1 MSWKEQSQVSALELE
16 AKIKVAIAREL
27 QTVADTAIREA
38 VLACERANQLPLLAG
53 LTVKH

>member
-1 MSWKEQSQVSALELE
+1 
-16 AKIKVAIAREL
+16 
-27 QTVADTAIREA
+27 VADAAIKEA